1 MANTLRGASESR
13 HVIDRVVIAED
24 QSFGQRI
31 LAWRVIADGGVVLG
45 EGKSIGNKRI
55 VLFNLTS
62 STSPTPSSSSRG
74 HLSNSNSNSNSNSAG
89 VTELVLEVTAAKAQ
103 PIIRSF
109 QAFYTCPAA

>member
-1 MANTLRGASESR
+1 MANTLRGASER

-31 LAWRVIADGGVVLG
+31 LAWRVIASDAVVLG

-74 HLSNSNSNSNSNSAG
+74 HLSNSNSNSNSAG
-89 VTELVLEVTAAKAQ
+89 VTELVLEITAAKAQ